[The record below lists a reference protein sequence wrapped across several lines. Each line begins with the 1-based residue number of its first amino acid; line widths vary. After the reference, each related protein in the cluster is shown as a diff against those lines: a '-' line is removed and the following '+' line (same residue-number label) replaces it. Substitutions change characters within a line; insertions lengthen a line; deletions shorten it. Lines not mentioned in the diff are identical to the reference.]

1 MRVDEVYLRYATY
14 DNYEVHEVSRAS
26 MSRGGVE
33 EYHPGES
40 HETVQQ
46 PEQAQYQQTQELESP
61 LGNLIDIFA

>member
-26 MSRGGVE
+26 ASRGSVE

-46 PEQAQYQQTQELESP
+46 PEQSQTQELESP